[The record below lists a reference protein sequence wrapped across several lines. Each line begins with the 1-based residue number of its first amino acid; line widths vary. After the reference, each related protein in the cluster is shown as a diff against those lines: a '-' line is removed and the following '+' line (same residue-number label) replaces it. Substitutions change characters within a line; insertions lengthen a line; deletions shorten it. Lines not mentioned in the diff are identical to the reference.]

1 MCLQMRKAVFE
12 VDLIVFVLAVL
23 ILFAMFRYGLVFGF
37 AMMDFTQYVK
47 TVILLILDAIAFIL
61 VGIYMMETKLK
72 IGAS

>member
-1 MCLQMRKAVFE
+1 MCLQVRKAVFK

-37 AMMDFTQYVK
+37 AMMGFTQYVK

-61 VGIYMMETKLK
+61 VGIYMKLK

>member
-1 MCLQMRKAVFE
+1 MCLQVRKAVFK

-37 AMMDFTQYVK
+37 AMMDFIQQYVK
-47 TVILLILDAIAFIL
+47 TVILLILDTIAFIL
-61 VGIYMMETKLK
+61 VGIYMKLK

>member
-1 MCLQMRKAVFE
+1 MRKAVFK

-37 AMMDFTQYVK
+37 AMMDFIQQYVK
-47 TVILLILDAIAFIL
+47 TVILLILDTIAFIL
-61 VGIYMMETKLK
+61 VGIYMKLK